1 MRMKKMKIYLDTTAV
16 SYLDQ
21 QYSPEK
27 MKDTLAFWEFPKSE
41 DCEVLLSSVTLQEI
55 DRNAEPKRIK
65 LKRFLEQI
73 EYKEIKITEEIAGVA
88 NKLIENR
95 TLTPKSFDDCLHIAC
110 SLVHDCTCIVSWN
123 FRHIVNMRTIKGVK
137 LVAAQTGYGLVTMIC
152 TPSYLMAGEENE
164 S

>member
-1 MRMKKMKIYLDTTAV
+1 MKKMKIYLDTTAV

-21 QYSPEK
+21 QDSPEK
-27 MKDTLAFWEFPKSE
+27 MQDTLAFWEFLRTK
-41 DCEVLLSSVTLQEI
+41 DCEVLLSSVTLEEI
-55 DRNAEPKRIK
+55 DRNAEPKRNK
-65 LKRFLEQI
+65 LKGFLSQI

-88 NKLIENR
+88 NKLIENG

-123 FRHIVNMRTIKGVK
+123 FRHIVNMRTVRGVK

-152 TPSYLMAGEENE
+152 TPSYLMGGEGSE